1 MTAISRHRLWP
12 ISKTTNRPTTSE
24 FLQLLR
30 TSAKFF
36 QSAFFAILYQA
47 FRDAPHSLWL
57 ATASRMALRLT
68 IRMGNLRILRRACPA
83 ENWNAQ
89 RDPQERLGSVQAGRG
104 VTQSPITGDCKL
116 TVRVDGPLR
125 DRGGSGGR
133 GRRLGKIRQCRRVRE
148 PLRVRPRPGLWRP
161 SAQCRRG

>member
-1 MTAISRHRLWP
+1 MTAISLHRLWP

-68 IRMGNLRILRRACPA
+68 IRMGNLRILRRASPA

-89 RDPQERLGSVQAGRG
+89 RDPQERLASAQAGPGGTPPPPPSDWTLNVRG
-104 VTQSPITGDCKL
+104 C
-116 TVRVDGPLR
+116 GP
-125 DRGGSGGR
+125 
-133 GRRLGKIRQCRRVRE
+133 
-148 PLRVRPRPGLWRP
+148 
-161 SAQCRRG
+161 